1 MTCQVVGDY
10 KLYTKLYIYSSS
22 RFLMNLHLMTFTHET
37 CDESPSYLCNSIERP
52 TNFKF
57 LRHSD
62 FEQIVRTG
70 QTDGQSTTLHLPNT
84 SVLFSVPCCHLS
96 SRLSIMQP
104 CKKFANIQ
112 INPKHQ
118 TTQQTRLD
126 KLNTTP
132 GSMYN
137 QRHCRINY
145 DQRPVNV
152 VSD

>member
-1 MTCQVVGDY
+1 
-10 KLYTKLYIYSSS
+10 
-22 RFLMNLHLMTFTHET
+22 MNLYLMTFTHKT
-37 CDESPSYLCNSIERP
+37 CDESPSYLCNSTERP

-137 QRHCRINY
+137 QRHCRIND

-152 VSD
+152 CVRLVKHRPR